1 MNQTI
6 KLALVDDHKLFRGG
20 LRSLIESISD
30 RYVVAFEADNG
41 LDLQQKLDSQNP
53 PDIILIDVNMP
64 EMNGFET
71 VEWLSQHF
79 PNIRIL
85 VLSMIEKEETVV
97 KMLKLGV
104 KGYLCKDAEPSEF
117 KEALSSVYSKGYY
130 YTDFVTGKL
139 IHSLKNDGV
148 QSDFYDINEREREF
162 LKLACS
168 EMTYNQIADQMC
180 LSPKTIDGYRM
191 SLFEKFNIKSRV
203 GLVLWAIK
211 NGLIEY

>member
-1 MNQTI
+1 MNPTI

-30 RYVVAFEADNG
+30 KYIVEFEADNG
-41 LDLQQKLDSQNP
+41 LDLQDKLNSQST
-53 PDIILIDVNMP
+53 PDIILMDVNMP

-79 PNIRIL
+79 PGIRIL
-85 VLSMIEKEETVV
+85 VLSMIEKEETIV

-104 KGYLCKDAEPSEF
+104 KGYLCKDAEPGEF
-117 KEALSSVYSKGYY
+117 KEALSSIYNKGYY

-139 IHSLKNDGV
+139 IHSLQNEDTKD
-148 QSDFYDINEREREF
+148 SFYDINEREREF
-162 LKLACS
+162 LRLACS

-191 SLFEKFNIKSRV
+191 ALFERFNIKSRV
-203 GLVLWAIK
+203 GLVLWSIK
-211 NGLIEY
+211 NDLVEY